1 MKIET
6 LQQPEAATGN
16 KLAALGK
23 VEFGQQFGVSKRT
36 VDGWLACGCPHLKLS
51 SRMVRLP
58 VVEASAWVK
67 EKFLTK
73 RRAVAEWI
81 FKQATT
87 QNYMHK
93 NTKLDELHFNE
104 VEKITQAMDLTK
116 SDQRRAAFELEKKFA
131 EKHLPSL
138 KFFMNSKIAEVT
150 L

>member
-1 MKIET
+1 
-6 LQQPEAATGN
+6 
-16 KLAALGK
+16 
-23 VEFGQQFGVSKRT
+23 
-36 VDGWLACGCPHLKLS
+36 
-51 SRMVRLP
+51 
-58 VVEASAWVK
+58 
-67 EKFLTK
+67 
-73 RRAVAEWI
+73 
-81 FKQATT
+81 
-87 QNYMHK
+87 MHK